1 MKLAIGLGLHKD
13 PAKAAEAAVRQALKT
28 VPKPGLALAFSSI
41 ALDQAKVHKALCRHL
56 DPAILT
62 GGSCYAEI
70 SNAGVSRGVEI
81 TRMSRT
87 PASISVLSG

>member
-41 ALDQAKVHKALCRHL
+41 ALDQAKEAMKLAAHKLPIKCKFIVKH
-56 DPAILT
+56 
-62 GGSCYAEI
+62 
-70 SNAGVSRGVEI
+70 
-81 TRMSRT
+81 
-87 PASISVLSG
+87 